1 MRRFSQF
8 RHVWLDL
15 WMRDVIIYVRPMI
28 PLFLART
35 AVHNFSRSGR
45 QQVTSRREKHSRSA
59 FTLIELLVV
68 ISIIA
73 VLMALILPAVQ
84 SARQSA
90 RRTQCLNRLRQLG
103 IGLHGFASRSPERQL
118 PAYGTWGDDVAT
130 SPTST
135 QPAAL
140 RSWVIDILP
149 FIDRRDIY
157 DRWNFNLR
165 HSNGENDDLIKGYNM
180 AILTCPSDQT
190 ADGRGA
196 LSFVA
201 NAGYAGIDSEI
212 ELSRTTGWGN
222 QNGNYHEYDNVK
234 IDWNGNGTVGDEE
247 DDDLTRRSGVMW
259 REVVRR
265 SNGSFP
271 AERNQSF
278 SLDDIYDGRSQ
289 TILLTENINAGGLT
303 SPTQLWGD
311 PDARSCAM
319 VLPIERVTS
328 AGPGYFADPP
338 VDPRFPMCLING
350 ARNAA
355 EGRNPWPSSN
365 HTGGVNVTFCDGS
378 TRFVNEDMDLLVY
391 KRIITPSGARQN
403 ANGILPQDV
412 VGDSDF

>member
-1 MRRFSQF
+1 M
-8 RHVWLDL
+8 HK
-15 WMRDVIIYVRPMI
+15 
-28 PLFLART
+28 
-35 AVHNFSRSGR
+35 FSRCCPTRNSLR
-45 QQVTSRREKHSRSA
+45 DDSHSRSA

-90 RRTQCLNRLRQLG
+90 RRTQCLNRMRQLG
-103 IGLHGFASRSPERQL
+103 IGLHGFASRSPDSQL

-130 SPTST
+130 SATST

-140 RSWVIDILP
+140 RSWVVDILP
-149 FIDRRDIY
+149 HIDRRDIY
-157 DRWNFNLR
+157 DRWNLNLR
-165 HSNGENDDLIKGYNM
+165 HSNGENDDLIKEFNM
-180 AILTCPSDQT
+180 AVLTCPNDPT
-190 ADGRGA
+190 ASGQRGA
-196 LSFVA
+196 LSYVV

-212 ELSRTTGWGN
+212 ELARTSGWGN

-234 IDWNGNGTVGDEE
+234 IDWNGNGTVGDAE

-265 SNGSFP
+265 SNGTFP

-278 SLDDIYDGRSQ
+278 SLNDIYDGLGQ
-289 TILLTENINAGGLT
+289 TILLTENINAGGLA

-311 PDARSCAM
+311 PDARSCTM
-319 VLPIERVTS
+319 VLPIERVAS

-338 VDPRFPMCLING
+338 IDPRFPMCVING

-365 HTGGVNVTFCDGS
+365 HTSGVNVTFCDGS
-378 TRFVNEDMDLLVY
+378 TRFVNQAIDLLVY
-391 KRIITPSGARQN
+391 KRIITPAGSRQN
-403 ANGILPQDV
+403 ANGMLPQDV
-412 VGDSDF
+412 LGDNDY